1 MAFILSFF
9 STITKVT
16 DCFDITHPLLSFK
29 TMTTTATETDT
40 TAAAPLSADQA
51 ELYDRGIRLWGMDAQ
66 QRLGASTVLVLG
78 MSEAAA
84 EVCKNVVLAGIARL
98 VVVFA
103 ASADAA
109 AADAGSNMFVRADD
123 AGAPTHAARC
133 ERVLDRVRALNG
145 YVRVEAL
152 HVPDWS
158 AAALAAALPARALA
172 QYDYVCVCSNAVPV
186 AAAAALDARCRAA
199 GPAFLDIR
207 LFGTRALLYCDMP
220 LYDPATAAAAA
231 AAAATADSSDGTAAR
246 APKRVRPEHRCTLP
260 RGPSYADVLALPAAD
275 YAALRVP
282 RVLHAVRRLHAGTA
296 AEDAEEAAL
305 LATYRGPHAEAAYVC
320 AVVGGVAG
328 QEVVKEL
335 MRDHQPAVAVAAA
348 GAEGTALS
356 TDAQRRRQQARH
368 QRQNA
373 TGRPLC
379 NVLCYDAVEGT
390 GDVYYVA
397 HSEAER
403 ASAAASAASA
413 ADATEIL

>member
-1 MAFILSFF
+1 MATTTTTTETNTATAIA
-9 STITKVT
+9 
-16 DCFDITHPLLSFK
+16 
-29 TMTTTATETDT
+29 TTTAT
-40 TAAAPLSADQA
+40 LSADQA
-51 ELYDRGIRLWGMDAQ
+51 QLYDRGIRLWGMDAQ
-66 QRLGASTVLVLG
+66 QRMGASTVLVLG
-78 MSEAAA
+78 MSEAGA

-98 VVVFA
+98 VVAFA
-103 ASADAA
+103 AAEDPVAA
-109 AADAGSNMFVRADD
+109 TRSNMFVRPDD
-123 AGAPTHAARC
+123 AAEPSHAARC
-133 ERVLDRVRALNG
+133 ERVLERVRALNR

-158 AAALAAALPARALA
+158 SPALAAALPAPALA
-172 QYDYVCVCSNAVPV
+172 QYDYVCVCSNTVPV
-186 AAAAALDARCRAA
+186 AAAVALDARCRAA
-199 GPAFLDIR
+199 GPSFLDLR

-220 LYDPATAAAAA
+220 LYDPSTASAAASAAAAA
-231 AAAATADSSDGTAAR
+231 DDGSSSVVR

-260 RGPSYADVLALPAAD
+260 RGPSYADVLGLSAAD

-282 RVLHAVRRLHAGTA
+282 RVLHAVRHLHAGTDA
-296 AEDAEEAAL
+296 GAGAEEAEEAEL

-320 AVVGGVAG
+320 AVVGGVAS

-335 MRDHQPAVAVAAA
+335 MRDHEPPA
-348 GAEGTALS
+348 GAEGDAAVPGALS
-356 TDAQRRRQQARH
+356 TDAQRRQQQARH

-390 GDVYYVA
+390 GDVFYVA

-403 ASAAASAASA
+403 VAAAAAASAAAAA